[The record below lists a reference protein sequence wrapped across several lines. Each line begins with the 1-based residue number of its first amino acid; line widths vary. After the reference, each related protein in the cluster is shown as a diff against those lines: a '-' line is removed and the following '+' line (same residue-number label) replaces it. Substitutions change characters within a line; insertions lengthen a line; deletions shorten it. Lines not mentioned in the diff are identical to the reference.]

1 MLTDL
6 DGVTEAAVVGVPDER
21 TGEAVKAVLV
31 ATGLTE
37 DQVIGHCAE
46 RLARFKV
53 PTAVEFVTSLPH
65 SATGK
70 LARRR
75 LR

>member
-1 MLTDL
+1 MIAEL
-6 DGVTEAAVVGVPDER
+6 DGVTEAAVVGVADER

-31 ATGLTE
+31 ATGLTAE
-37 DQVIGHCAE
+37 QVIEHCAD